1 MEGKMKSNYFFWG
14 SRFITRS
21 FLILPYLLF
30 TLLQGSSN
38 SQNWHSIGTGSN
50 NNVRS
55 LTVFGGEIIAAGDFT
70 SMGGISANRIARTNG
85 ISWQPLGLGTNG
97 RIWAMAV
104 FNGELIVAGDFTQ
117 VGGVSASR
125 IAKWNGA
132 NWLLFGGNSSVNGDI
147 RAMAVY
153 NNQLYIAGE
162 FTSIG
167 GSTRNRIARWD
178 GSSWQSVGLGLSDY
192 ATSLAVF
199 GGELVVG
206 GNFTTAGG
214 INANRVAKWNGS
226 SWSALGLGT
235 NNTVHALAVV
245 SSELI
250 IGGSFTQVGG
260 VGVNRIAKW
269 TGSWGNFGTGTNG
282 TVYAVTAFSGGFIA
296 GGSFTSAGGVGA
308 NRIARWNSGNN
319 SWTNLGT
326 GMSGGDP
333 IVVYS
338 LAVYGTLPYAGG
350 DFSNA
355 GGVAV
360 NNIARWGSMVGI
372 NQTGTE
378 IPAEFGLSQN
388 YPNPFNPSTKIAFK
402 LPSQEKATLKIFD
415 VTGRVVAEP
424 VNEELQPGNYE
435 INFDAERL
443 SSGTYYYTLT
453 AGSYRETKKMILIK

>member
-1 MEGKMKSNYFFWG
+1 MKTNNFFGG
-14 SRFITRS
+14 SISFTRFY
-21 FLILPYLLF
+21 LILPYLLIVLV
-30 TLLQGSSN
+30 TGN
-38 SQNWHSIGTGSN
+38 SISQSWFAIGTGSN
-50 NNVRS
+50 NNVRALS
-55 LTVFGGEIIAAGDFT
+55 VFGGELIAAGDFT
-70 SMGGISANRIARTNG
+70 SMGGVSANRIARTNG
-85 ISWQPLGLGTNG
+85 MSWQPLGLGTNG
-97 RIWAMAV
+97 TVWAMVV

-125 IAKWNGA
+125 IAKWNGT

-167 GSTRNRIARWD
+167 GSTRNRISRWD
-178 GSSWQSVGLGLSDY
+178 GSAWQSAGLGLSDY

-206 GNFTTAGG
+206 GDFNTAGG
-214 INANRVAKWNGS
+214 ITVNNIAKWNGT
-226 SWSALGLGT
+226 SWSQLGLGT
-235 NNTVHALAVV
+235 NNTIYALSVV
-245 SSELI
+245 SSELV

-282 TVYAVTAFSGGFIA
+282 TVYAITPVSGGFIA

-333 IVVYS
+333 IEVYA

-355 GGVAV
+355 GGVTV

-372 NQTGTE
+372 TPTGTE
-378 IPAEFGLSQN
+378 IPDEFGLGQN
-388 YPNPFNPSTKIAFK
+388 YPNPFNPSTKINFQ
-402 LPSQEKATLKIFD
+402 LPKQESVNLRIFD
-415 VTGRVVAEP
+415 VTGRIVSEP
-424 VNEELQPGNYE
+424 VNEELQAGNYE
-435 INFDAERL
+435 INFDADRL
-443 SSGTYYYTLT
+443 SSGIYYYTLT